1 MALSRLNGGGACP
14 RMASDLTFTG
24 ERFVPACAG
33 EIAYEHWHRYAFARR
48 YAKGARVLD
57 AACGEGYGTALL
69 GTIAAEAV
77 GIDIDAAAI
86 RHAQSTYG
94 TGRIRFVEGSCTRI
108 PLPDASFDMVVS
120 FETIEHLEAVD
131 QPRMLAEFSRV
142 LKPDGLLVISSP
154 NKRLYSD
161 ARGYVNAFHRHE
173 LYRDG
178 LCAMLSSAF
187 PAQRWFHQ
195 RVASW
200 SEIWREGVGEGVGEK
215 LSQSVEAWLG
225 EPGRVSPYVAPEGMY
240 FIVVAARAAGALPAA
255 AVHGSLFTD
264 AEETEQKRAQ
274 ANASEVLR
282 QDALLKERDAALDR
296 QTAHVHHL
304 EALIAQRDAG
314 LDQQTA
320 HVRHLEALIAERER
334 IIADK
339 DGQLAAL
346 DAVREQREQLIALR
360 DRELAARDVVLATTQ
375 AQVEALERECRRQD
389 EAMIASA
396 AAFDAE
402 RSALRKE
409 IATAQSLSWW
419 LAMTWHRL
427 RVWLR
432 GR

>member
-1 MALSRLNGGGACP
+1 
-14 RMASDLTFTG
+14 MASDLTFTG
-24 ERFVPACAG
+24 ERFVPACVG

-48 YAKGARVLD
+48 YAEGARVLD

-69 GTIAAEAV
+69 GTMAAEAV

-94 TGRIRFVEGSCTRI
+94 TGRIRFVEGSCTLI
-108 PLPDASFDMVVS
+108 PLPDASLDMVVS
-120 FETIEHLEAVD
+120 FETIEHLEAAD
-131 QPRMLAEFSRV
+131 QPRMLAEFARV

-161 ARGYVNAFHRHE
+161 ARGYVNEFHRHE

-178 LCAMLSSAF
+178 LCALLSGAF

-195 RVASW
+195 RLASW
-200 SEIWREGVGEGVGEK
+200 SEIWREGAGEGVGEGI
-215 LSQSVEAWLG
+215 EAWLG
-225 EPGRVSPYVAPEGMY
+225 ESGRVSPYAAPEGMY
-240 FIVVAARAAGALPAA
+240 FIVVAARAAGALPDE
-255 AVHGSLFTD
+255 AVRGSLFTD

-304 EALIAQRDAG
+304 EALIAQRDAA
-314 LDQQTA
+314 LDQQTGQ
-320 HVRHLEALIAERER
+320 VRHLEALIAERER

-360 DRELAARDVVLATTQ
+360 DRELAARDVVLAATQ

-389 EAMIASA
+389 DAMIASA

-409 IATAQSLSWW
+409 IAAGQSLGWW
-419 LAMTWHRL
+419 LALPWHRL
-427 RVWLR
+427 RLWLR